1 MVEGVRAP
9 GMDKVALTAGE
20 TDCPSH
26 VVEEPCA
33 RNPVKPETRRSNR
46 PRGGDGLVRSESVHA
61 QSGWGGDWPRPDRQ
75 CGQHG
80 NPSGGGDQVGDTEL
94 NAASALL
101 VTLKE
106 ARKALGRDMLER
118 VLKTHGGKV
127 TAAAQELGISP
138 PGLLRTDGEAGHRQ
152 GWLKVRRGFGVF

>member
-9 GMDKVALTAGE
+9 GMDKVTLPAGE
-20 TDCPSH
+20 TDYPSH
-26 VVEEPCA
+26 VVEKPCA

-61 QSGWGGDWPRPDRQ
+61 QSGWEGNWPRPDRQ

-80 NPSGGGDQVGDTEL
+80 KPSSGGVQVGHMEL
-94 NAASALL
+94 NEVSALP

-118 VLKTHGGKV
+118 AMKTHGCA
-127 TAAAQELGISP
+127 TTIIIDP
-138 PGLLRTDGEAGHRQ
+138 
-152 GWLKVRRGFGVF
+152 

>member
-20 TDCPSH
+20 TDYPSH
-26 VVEEPCA
+26 VVEKPCA

-46 PRGGDGLVRSESVHA
+46 PRGGDGLIRSESVHV
-61 QSGWGGDWPRPDRQ
+61 QGGWGGNWPLPDRQ

-80 NPSGGGDQVGDTEL
+80 KPSGGGVQVGDMEL
-94 NAASALL
+94 NEASALP

-118 VLKTHGGKV
+118 AMKTHGGKV
-127 TAAAQELGISP
+127 TAAAKELGISRP
-138 PGLLRTDGEAGHRQ
+138 TFYELMEKLGIAKDSSNAG
-152 GWLKVRRGFGVF
+152 